1 MNSVKNALALF
12 LKPEFL
18 RFVLVGGLAAL
29 VNWVS
34 RLVFSFVTSFE
45 IAVALAY
52 FVGMTVAYI
61 LNRRFVFDRSGRS
74 VGNEYIRFVLVNVIA
89 LAQVWIVS
97 VGLARIIFPAID
109 WQFYPE
115 AIAHA
120 VGVASPIVT
129 SYLGHRYF
137 TYSKKVKNDG

>member
-1 MNSVKNALALF
+1 MNSIKNALAPF
-12 LKPEFL
+12 FKQEFL

-29 VNWVS
+29 VNWLS
-34 RLVFSFVTSFE
+34 RLVFSSATSFE

-61 LNRRFVFDRSGRS
+61 LNRQFVFERSGRS
-74 VGNEYIRFVLVNVIA
+74 VGNEYTRFVLINIIA
-89 LAQVWIVS
+89 LVQVWIVS
-97 VGLARIIFPAID
+97 VGLARIVFPAIE
-109 WQFYPE
+109 WTFYPE

-120 VGVASPIVT
+120 VGVASPIIT